1 MSTQEQARELA
12 AQERQHEEQL
22 KEAMLNRAE
31 AEVHKPSE
39 ADNLTQEH
47 ARELAAKE
55 RQHEEHLQESM
66 LNRAKA
72 EINSSSDTTDTSVQ
86 QS

>member
-12 AQERQHEEQL
+12 AQERQHEEHL

-31 AEVHKPSE
+31 AEIHNPDE
-39 ADNLTQEH
+39 DDLTQEQ
-47 ARELAAKE
+47 ARELVAKE
-55 RQHEEHLQESM
+55 RQHEEHLKKSM

-72 EINSSSDTTDTSVQ
+72 EINSSTDTTDTSAQ
-86 QS
+86 

>member
-12 AQERQHEEQL
+12 AQERQHEEHL

-31 AEVHKPSE
+31 AAVHNP
-39 ADNLTQEH
+39 DQDDLTQEQ
-47 ARELAAKE
+47 ARELVAKE
-55 RQHEEHLQESM
+55 RQHEEHLKQSM

-72 EINSSSDTTDTSVQ
+72 EIKSSSDTTDTSAQ
-86 QS
+86 